1 MKKLHLIA
9 LACVALLGSAAHAD
23 VAEIRAKLGQRMAN
37 LPRIADIRP
46 TPIAGLYE
54 VAVVSG
60 EVFYTDEHGDYILH
74 GDLIQTKTMR
84 NLTEERQDKL
94 SQIDFNALPLQDAV
108 VWKVGNGKRRMA
120 VFADPNCGYCKR
132 LEHEL
137 QQVKD
142 VTVYTFMIPILG
154 GDSPQKAQNIWCS
167 GNATQ
172 AWRDWMLNGTPPPRF
187 MGMTCNTPMNRNLVL
202 ANKLRVE
209 ATPALFFENGSR
221 IRGAAGLDDIEKH
234 LSAGKS

>member
-1 MKKLHLIA
+1 MKKHHLIA
-9 LACVALLGSAAHAD
+9 LAALSLIGASARAD
-23 VAEIRAKLGQRMAN
+23 EAEIRAKLGQR
-37 LPRIADIRP
+37 IADMPKIQDVRQSAMP
-46 TPIAGLYE
+46 GLYE
-54 VAVVSG
+54 VALSSGDVV
-60 EVFYTDEHGDYILH
+60 YTDEHGDYLIH
-74 GDLIQTKTMR
+74 GDLVQTKTMR
-84 NLTEERQDKL
+84 NLTEERQAKL
-94 SQIDFNALPLQDAV
+94 QHFDFNSLPLQDAI
-108 VWKVGNGKRRMA
+108 VWKVGNGKRRMV

-172 AWRDWMLNGTPPPRF
+172 AWRDWMLNGATPPRF
-187 MGMTCNTPMNRNLVL
+187 MGMKCNTPMNRNLAL
-202 ANKLRVE
+202 ARKLRVE

-221 IRGAAGLDDIEKH
+221 FPGAAGVDEIEKH
-234 LSAGKS
+234 LSATKS

>member
-9 LACVALLGSAAHAD
+9 LASLMLVGSAARAD

-37 LPRIADIRP
+37 LPRIEDIRP
-46 TPIAGLYE
+46 TAIPGLYE

-94 SQIDFNALPLQDAV
+94 SQIDFSALPLQDAV

-172 AWRDWMLNGTPPPRF
+172 VWRDWMLNGTPPPRF
-187 MGMTCNTPMNRNLVL
+187 MGMKCNTPMSRNLVL

-234 LSAGKS
+234 LSASKS